1 MSAPPPL
8 PARRST
14 FVSVL
19 AWIFIGLSGFMA
31 LMGILQN
38 IMMQRVFMPTMRQ
51 QMAIRPLPPGM
62 PSQALWVFG
71 HFEWF
76 FRLFLL
82 LALIHLVAAIG
93 LLLCRNAG
101 RLLFIGAMIFD
112 SFYQLAGVALQWWV
126 TGPMSR
132 AMMRAPGRVGP
143 PSAEGAQVMRMMD
156 GMMTVMQIFSMV
168 MALGFIVLFGWI
180 IERLCG
186 PAIRR
191 EFQPPLASS
200 TGIPA

>member
-8 PARRST
+8 PVRRST

-19 AWIFIGLSGFMA
+19 AWIFIGLSGFMT

-38 IMMQRVFMPTMRQ
+38 IMMQLVFVPTMRQ
-51 QMAIRPLPPGM
+51 QLAIQPSPPGM
-62 PSQALWVFG
+62 PPQALWVFG

-82 LALIHLVAAIG
+82 LALLHLVAAIG
-93 LLLCRNAG
+93 LLLRRNAG
-101 RLLFIGAMIFD
+101 RLLFIGVMIFD

-126 TGPMSR
+126 TGPMSH
-132 AMMRAPGRVGP
+132 AMMKAPGMVGP
-143 PSAEGAQVMRMMD
+143 STADVVQVTRMMD
-156 GMMTVMQIFSMV
+156 GMMTVMQIFSMI

-180 IERLCG
+180 IKRLCS

-191 EFQPPLASS
+191 EFQPPLISS
-200 TGIPA
+200 TGSSA